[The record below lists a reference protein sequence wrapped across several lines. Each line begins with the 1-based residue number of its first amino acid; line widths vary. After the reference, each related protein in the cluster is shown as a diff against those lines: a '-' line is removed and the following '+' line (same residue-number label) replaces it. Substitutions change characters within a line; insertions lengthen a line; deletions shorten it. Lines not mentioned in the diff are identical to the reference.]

1 MFSKTST
8 KTRLP
13 FILFRRI
20 LRICFAGGIICV
32 GAFWA
37 YSYFMGPSLRI
48 WKVEITGQE
57 TISDIALH
65 HLSDIHF
72 GTHVLAVD
80 PEYAEKELLRHP
92 WIRSAKVEIEY
103 PSTVRIHV
111 SEHKPTLLLALEK
124 MWYLSEEG
132 IPFRQADSSNID
144 YPILT
149 GIPNSWVNKHPH
161 IVKKIIDD
169 ALILFKA
176 FEGSAIGSPNDLSE
190 IVFEKNT
197 GFTVILRNGTEIIF
211 GFYEPEERLE
221 RLRQMVINTDH
232 SLDLSQPKQII
243 LDAERVAVV
252 MPLSSFSD

>member
-1 MFSKTST
+1 MFSKTSS

-20 LRICFAGGIICV
+20 IRICFIGGIV
-32 GAFWA
+32 GAGAFWA
-37 YSYFMGPSLRI
+37 YSFFMGPSLRI
-48 WKVEITGQE
+48 WKIEIHGQE

-72 GTHVLAVD
+72 GSHVLAVN
-80 PEYAEKELLRHP
+80 PQHAEKELLRHP
-92 WIRSAKVEIEY
+92 WIRQAKVEIQY
-103 PSTVRIHV
+103 PSTVHIQV
-111 SEHKPTLLLALEK
+111 QEHKPTMLLALDK
-124 MWYLSEEG
+124 MWYLSESG

-161 IVKKIIDD
+161 VVKKIIED
-169 ALILFKA
+169 AMILFKA
-176 FEGSAIGSPNDLSE
+176 FEGSAIGSTDELSE
-190 IVFEKNT
+190 ILFEKNT

-221 RLRQMVINTDH
+221 RLRQMVTNPDQA
-232 SLDLSQPKQII
+232 LDLSQPKQII